1 MNVDNLDVTRYLSAA
16 AYLDRKFSA
25 AALEDLDLQEHRA
38 VAPSF
43 GVASDVVLRHCLAA
57 RRRRLIRD
65 GLLVGALLVALVSL
79 LVRPPSVF
87 TLVHLYL
94 LAWGIVLT
102 AACVER
108 FDVVEAGL
116 LDGRFDPRKR
126 PAVAQRDARRIDALC
141 LRQLGNTLVYTGFR
155 PFVGYGHY
163 VDGWSF
169 TVNVRKGKEDL
180 HGGSRPPRTF
190 RVDELYDH
198 VDGGL
203 RALRINHL
211 RTENKL
217 FVNGK
222 DARKIDWI
230 LPGVSGPP
238 AAGAEPA
245 VLMQYLRAPTHHV
258 RHYLCAQIIE
268 WSGQIVVSMFV
279 RFALVGGNLFCES
292 TTCLLPP
299 LDDKYRK
306 IDTIRVGKTPTAIA
320 EIAGKS
326 AVLAPLLLLASPFLV
341 AVGIG
346 RRADSRRSRRKAEKV
361 IRDTPNFDYGA
372 EKSLRERVSANLFT
386 HYFQILDK
394 TMYVK
399 LVEKQILDS
408 ILSFLDQRGIDTS
421 DLKER
426 QATIFN
432 NGVMMSGGSINA
444 GGFAV
449 GQGARAQQSGSPA
462 PGGQS

>member
-1 MNVDNLDVTRYLSAA
+1 MNHDNLDVTRYLSAA

-25 AALEDLDLQEHRA
+25 AALEDLDRQEHRA

-43 GVASDVVLRHCLAA
+43 GVASDVVLRHCLTA
-57 RRRRLIRD
+57 RRRRLMRD
-65 GLLVGALLVALVSL
+65 GLLVGALLVALTSVF
-79 LVRPPSVF
+79 VRPLTVF

-94 LAWGIVLT
+94 LAWGIILT
-102 AACVER
+102 AACVQR

-116 LDGRFDPRKR
+116 LEGRFDPRHR
-126 PAVAQRDARRIDALC
+126 PAVGERDARRIDALC
-141 LRQLGNTLVYTGFR
+141 LRQLGNTVVYSGFR
-155 PFVGYGHY
+155 PFVGYGNY
-163 VDGWSF
+163 IGGWSF
-169 TVNVRKGKEDL
+169 TIDVRKGKEDL
-180 HGGSRPPRTF
+180 HGGSRSPRAF
-190 RVDELYDH
+190 GIDELYDH

-203 RALRINHL
+203 RALRIDHL

-222 DARKIDWI
+222 DARKIDWL

-258 RHYLCAQIIE
+258 RHYLCAQIVE
-268 WSGQIVVSMFV
+268 WSGEIVVSMFV

-299 LDDKYRK
+299 LDDKYRQ
-306 IDTIRVGKTPTAIA
+306 IDTVHAGKTPTAIA
-320 EIAGKS
+320 ELAGKS

-341 AVGIG
+341 ADGIG
-346 RRADSRRSRRKAEKV
+346 RRANSRRSRRKAEKV

-372 EKSLRERVSANLFT
+372 EKSMRERASANLFT
-386 HYFQILDK
+386 HYFQVLDE

-449 GQGARAQQSGSPA
+449 GQGARAQQSGSRA